1 MILSPKGFGLDLHL
15 TPYCFRQPLI
25 ELISSQVITIYHAA
39 YLNVY
44 EVLLTILILL
54 SVHQQKLHK
63 LKCPQSN
70 IMQQTQIQQSRR

>member
-39 YLNVY
+39 YLKVLYFKPIIAFVY
-44 EVLLTILILL
+44 EVGR
-54 SVHQQKLHK
+54 V
-63 LKCPQSN
+63 
-70 IMQQTQIQQSRR
+70 

>member
-44 EVLLTILILL
+44 EVGR
-54 SVHQQKLHK
+54 V
-63 LKCPQSN
+63 
-70 IMQQTQIQQSRR
+70 